1 MDFNFC
7 HPSCKITLQLQWYSP
22 AASHD
27 FTPEPHQYTM
37 RLFLWHPRSSFS
49 QLCLKHRKCELSG
62 SRLSQD
68 RVETTARTHSPPFF
82 FFLNSYSRRSPIL
95 WDNKLVIS
103 TLTQDVGNQGSF
115 WTIRKGKISLA
126 WSQGNWVTSVIWQGE
141 NRLKRDRQTDLHCIM
156 REYFQIRQGRIKVI
170 TQATSITPAE

>member
-1 MDFNFC
+1 MAFKFC
-7 HPSCKITLQLQWYSP
+7 HQSCKITLQLWWHSQ

-68 RVETTARTHSPPFF
+68 RVETTVTTHSLPFF
-82 FFLNSYSRRSPIL
+82 SLSSYSRRSAIP

-103 TLTQDVGNQGSF
+103 TLTQDVGNQGSLQ
-115 WTIRKGKISLA
+115 TILKGKISLA
-126 WSQGNWVTSVIWQGE
+126 RSQGNCESPMWSGKGKID
-141 NRLKRDRQTDLHCIM
+141 LKKRQTNRPTLYH
-156 REYFQIRQGRIKVI
+156 EGVFPAQTGKNSSHH
-170 TQATSITPAE
+170 TSH

>member
-1 MDFNFC
+1 MILHQNPINIQWGYFSDILGLLSANFVSNTENVNYQAQDY
-7 HPSCKITLQLQWYSP
+7 HKTEWKPLQEP
-22 AASHD
+22 
-27 FTPEPHQYTM
+27 TP
-37 RLFLWHPRSSFS
+37 
-49 QLCLKHRKCELSG
+49 CL
-62 SRLSQD
+62 
-68 RVETTARTHSPPFF
+68 F